1 MKNMKD
7 TNTTYVLYT
16 KPQVKG
22 QPYKVIAEGSY
33 DYLEAGRALSGF
45 SRTKTNI
52 VTKDFF
58 QNVLALR

>member
-1 MKNMKD
+1 MND
-7 TNTTYVLYT
+7 TNTSRTFVLYA
-16 KPQVKG
+16 KPQAKG